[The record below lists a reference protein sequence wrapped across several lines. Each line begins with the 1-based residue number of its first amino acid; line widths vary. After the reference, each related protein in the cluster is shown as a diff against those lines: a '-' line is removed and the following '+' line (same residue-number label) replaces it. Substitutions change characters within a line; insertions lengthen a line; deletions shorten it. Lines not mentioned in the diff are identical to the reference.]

1 MILDDNLII
10 KGTKDGIN
18 AVINMDKFKDFEEM
32 MGVLVEKLS
41 KGKTFYRGASLKITT
56 DLKKI
61 NSKDFGKL
69 KEVLFSEFDIKDCII
84 EDNVVNEDAS
94 SKVFSGIHEG
104 RTKFLRRT
112 IRSGEVINYPG
123 NIVIVGDV
131 NAGSQIS
138 AGGNIIVLGAMRGSA
153 HAGNG
158 GNPEAIVAAFYMQPE
173 ILQID
178 KLMTRAPEES
188 NKPVYPEVA
197 KIKEG
202 TILVE
207 PYLPNK
213 FK

>member
-1 MILDDNLII
+1 MLDDNLII

-41 KGKTFYRGASLKITT
+41 KGKAFYKGASLIITT

-61 NSKDFGKL
+61 NSRDFNKL
-69 KEVLFSEFDIKDCII
+69 KEVLFDEFELKDCTL
-84 EDNVVNEDAS
+84 EDKVETEDSAG
-94 SKVFSGIHEG
+94 KAFNGIHEG

-112 IRSGEVINYPG
+112 VRSGEVVNYPG
-123 NIVIVGDV
+123 NIVIIGDV

-138 AGGNIIVLGAMRGSA
+138 AAGNIIVLGAMRGSA
-153 HAGNG
+153 HAGNS

-173 ILQID
+173 ILQIAD
-178 KLMTRAPEES
+178 LMTRAPEEAD
-188 NKPVYPEVA
+188 KPVYPEVA
-197 KIKEG
+197 KIKDG

-207 PYLPNK
+207 PYLLNK
-213 FK
+213 FKQ

>member
-1 MILDDNLII
+1 MDDNLII

-32 MGVLVEKLS
+32 MDVLVEKLS
-41 KGKTFYRGASLKITT
+41 KGKAFYKGAALKITT
-56 DLKKI
+56 DLKNI
-61 NSKDFGKL
+61 NNRDFSKL
-69 KEVLFSEFDIKDCII
+69 KEVLFNEFDIRECTL
-84 EDNVVNEDAS
+84 EDKGETVEAAS
-94 SKVFSGIHEG
+94 KAFNGIHEG

-112 IRSGEVINYPG
+112 VRSGEVINYPG

-138 AGGNIIVLGAMRGSA
+138 AGGNIIVLGVMRGSA

-158 GNPEAIVAAFYMQPE
+158 GNPEAIVAAFSMQPE
-173 ILQID
+173 ILQIAN
-178 KLMTRAPEES
+178 LMTRAPEET
-188 NKPVYPEVA
+188 NKPAYPEVA
-197 KIKEG
+197 KIKDG

>member
-1 MILDDNLII
+1 MLDDNLII

-41 KGKTFYRGASLKITT
+41 KGKAFYKGASLIITT

-61 NSKDFGKL
+61 NSRDFNKL
-69 KEVLFSEFDIKDCII
+69 KQVLFDEFELKDCTL
-84 EDNVVNEDAS
+84 EDKMETEESAG
-94 SKVFSGIHEG
+94 KAFSGIHEG

-112 IRSGEVINYPG
+112 VRSGEVVNYPG
-123 NIVIVGDV
+123 NIVIIGDV

-138 AGGNIIVLGAMRGSA
+138 AAGNIIVLGAMRGSA
-153 HAGNG
+153 HAGNS

-173 ILQID
+173 ILQIAD
-178 KLMTRAPEES
+178 LMTRAPEEAD
-188 NKPVYPEVA
+188 KPVYPEVA
-197 KIKEG
+197 KIKDG

-207 PYLPNK
+207 PYLLNK
-213 FK
+213 FKQ

>member
-1 MILDDNLII
+1 MLDDNLMI

-18 AVINMDKFKDFEEM
+18 VVINMDKFKDFEEM

-41 KGKTFYRGASLKITT
+41 KGKAFYKGASLKITT

-61 NSKDFGKL
+61 NNRDFSKL
-69 KEVLFSEFDIKDCII
+69 KESLFNEFEIKDCTL
-84 EDNVVNEDAS
+84 EDKMETGES
-94 SKVFSGIHEG
+94 SGKAFGGIHEG

-112 IRSGEVINYPG
+112 VRSGEVVNYPG

-153 HAGNG
+153 HAGNS

-173 ILQID
+173 ILQIAN
-178 KLMTRAPEES
+178 LMTRAPEEAD
-188 NKPVYPEVA
+188 KPAYPEVA
-197 KIKEG
+197 KIKDG

-213 FK
+213 FKQ

>member
-1 MILDDNLII
+1 MLDDNLII
-10 KGTKDGIN
+10 KGTKGGIN

-41 KGKTFYRGASLKITT
+41 KGKAFYKGASLIITT

-61 NSKDFGKL
+61 NSRDFNKL
-69 KEVLFSEFDIKDCII
+69 KEVLFDEFELKDCTL
-84 EDNVVNEDAS
+84 EAKMETDEFAG
-94 SKVFSGIHEG
+94 KAFSGIHEG

-112 IRSGEVINYPG
+112 VRSGEVLNYQG

-138 AGGNIIVLGAMRGSA
+138 AGGNIIVLGVMRGSA

-158 GNPEAIVAAFYMQPE
+158 GNPEAIVAAYSMQPE
-173 ILQID
+173 ILQIAN
-178 KLMTRAPEES
+178 LMTRAPEEA
-188 NKPVYPEVA
+188 NKPAYPEVA
-197 KIKEG
+197 KIKDG

>member
-1 MILDDNLII
+1 MDDNLII

-18 AVINMDKFKDFEEM
+18 AVINMDKFKNFEEM

-41 KGKTFYRGASLKITT
+41 KGKAFYKGASLKITT
-56 DLKKI
+56 DLKNI
-61 NSKDFGKL
+61 NNRDFSKL
-69 KEVLFSEFDIKDCII
+69 KEVLFNEFDIRDCTI
-84 EDNVVNEDAS
+84 EDKVETVEAT
-94 SKVFSGIHEG
+94 SKAFNGIHEG

-112 IRSGEVINYPG
+112 VRSGEVINYPG
-123 NIVIVGDV
+123 NIVIIGDV

-138 AGGNIIVLGAMRGSA
+138 AGGNIIVLGVMRGSA

-158 GNPEAIVAAFYMQPE
+158 GNPEAVVAAFSMQPE
-173 ILQID
+173 ILQIAN
-178 KLMTRAPEES
+178 LMTRAPEET
-188 NKPVYPEVA
+188 NKPAYPEVA
-197 KIKEG
+197 KIKDG

>member
-1 MILDDNLII
+1 MLDDNLII

-41 KGKTFYRGASLKITT
+41 KGKAFYKGASLIITT

-61 NSKDFGKL
+61 NSRDFNKL
-69 KEVLFSEFDIKDCII
+69 KEVLFDEFELKDCTL
-84 EDNVVNEDAS
+84 EDKMETDEFAGRAFN
-94 SKVFSGIHEG
+94 GIHEG

-112 IRSGEVINYPG
+112 VRSGEVLNYQG

-138 AGGNIIVLGAMRGSA
+138 AGGNIIVLGVMRGSA

-158 GNPEAIVAAFYMQPE
+158 GNPEAIVAAYSMQPE
-173 ILQID
+173 ILQIAN
-178 KLMTRAPEES
+178 LMTRAPEEAD
-188 NKPVYPEVA
+188 KPAYPEVA
-197 KIKEG
+197 KIKDG

>member
-1 MILDDNLII
+1 MLDDNLII

-41 KGKTFYRGASLKITT
+41 KGKAFYKGASLIITT

-61 NSKDFGKL
+61 NSRDFNKL
-69 KEVLFSEFDIKDCII
+69 KEVLFDEFELKDCTL
-84 EDNVVNEDAS
+84 EAKMETDEFAG
-94 SKVFSGIHEG
+94 KAFSGIHEG

-112 IRSGEVINYPG
+112 VRSGEVLNYQG

-138 AGGNIIVLGAMRGSA
+138 AGGNIIVLGVMRGSA

-158 GNPEAIVAAFYMQPE
+158 GNPEAIVAAYSMQPE
-173 ILQID
+173 ILQIAN
-178 KLMTRAPEES
+178 LMTRAPEEAG
-188 NKPVYPEVA
+188 KPAYPEVA
-197 KIKEG
+197 KIKDG

>member
-1 MILDDNLII
+1 MEDNLII

-41 KGKTFYRGASLKITT
+41 KGKSFYKGASLKITT

-61 NSKDFGKL
+61 NSRDFGKL
-69 KEVLFSEFDIKDCII
+69 KEVLFDEFDINDCTLV
-84 EDNVVNEDAS
+84 D
-94 SKVFSGIHEG
+94 KVEKEETAGKLVFTGIHEG

-112 IRSGEVINYPG
+112 VRSGEVINYPG

-158 GNPEAIVAAFYMQPE
+158 GNPEAIVAAFSMQPE
-173 ILQID
+173 ILQIAD
-178 KLMTRAPEES
+178 LMTRAPEET
-188 NKPVYPEVA
+188 NKPAYPEVA
-197 KIKEG
+197 KIKDG

-207 PYLPNK
+207 PYLPKK
-213 FK
+213 FL

>member
-1 MILDDNLII
+1 MLDDNLII

-41 KGKTFYRGASLKITT
+41 KGKAFYKGASLIITT

-61 NSKDFGKL
+61 NSRDFNKL
-69 KEVLFSEFDIKDCII
+69 KEILFDEFELKNCTLEEKMETDESAGKT
-84 EDNVVNEDAS
+84 
-94 SKVFSGIHEG
+94 FTGIHEG

-112 IRSGEVINYPG
+112 VRSGEVINYQG

-138 AGGNIIVLGAMRGSA
+138 AGGNIIVLGVMRGSA

-158 GNPEAIVAAFYMQPE
+158 GNPEAIVAAYSMQPE
-173 ILQID
+173 ILQIAN
-178 KLMTRAPEES
+178 LMTRAPEEAD
-188 NKPVYPEVA
+188 KPAYPEVA
-197 KIKEG
+197 KIKDG
-202 TILVE
+202 TIHVE